1 MRVDTRRIGAIC
13 GLVAPI
19 SFLVL
24 YGIAVANDPYYTFFE
39 NYLSDLGVGP
49 AAWAFNS
56 AVILAGAL
64 TIPFAILA
72 IRPALGKGVPS
83 TLAVVF
89 TVVGAIFLILVGI
102 LTEDYG
108 DAHKFVSVG
117 FFMSM
122 LVALSFYS
130 WTLRSSHAFGEPVTW
145 LTWGVF
151 ALGVILTVM
160 GFDPRTETVSVLSIV
175 LWGLVVAVA
184 LLWREP
190 ESPSL

>member
-1 MRVDTRRIGAIC
+1 MRVDDQRIGAIC

-24 YGIAVANDPYYTFFE
+24 YGIAMANDPYYTFFE

-56 AVILAGAL
+56 AVIIAGAL

-72 IRPALGKGVPS
+72 IRPALGEGLPS

-108 DAHKFVSVG
+108 NAHYLVSVG

-122 LVALSFYS
+122 LVALSLYS

-151 ALGVILTVM
+151 ALGVVLTVM
-160 GFDPRTETVSVLSIV
+160 GFDPRTETVAVLSIV
-175 LWGLVVAVA
+175 LWDLVVAVT

-190 ESPSL
+190 EPPSY